1 MAKLVEVGY
10 YEPLGTWTIKLSQLE
25 NVYEGDFIIES
36 DEWRVRNYST
46 SLVLILANGTEIGRA
61 TLEFTAPFVRIVDY
75 SVDLDSA
82 LD

>member
-10 YEPLGTWTIKLSQLE
+10 YEPLGTWTIKLSHFE
-25 NVYEGDFIIES
+25 NLCEGDFIIES

-46 SLVLILANGTEIGRA
+46 SLVLTLANGTEIGRA

-75 SVDLDSA
+75 TADLDSV